1 MNNRREGDLS
11 NIPGRV
17 DTTIYIPLWQLQRPD
32 RFPNSPLPGAQ
43 RRGSTH
49 SVISAVAYPREF
61 LHTKSR
67 GSLDAVQ
74 YAILHRY

>member
-43 RRGSTH
+43 RRGSKH
-49 SVISAVAYPREF
+49 SVISAVA
-61 LHTKSR
+61 
-67 GSLDAVQ
+67 
-74 YAILHRY
+74 